1 MYITW
6 KHVAASGIF
15 FAQGS
20 SSSGIFV
27 AIGVLAIHVDA
38 VAYNP
43 II

>member
-6 KHVAASGIF
+6 KHVAASGPF
-15 FAQGS
+15 LAKS
-20 SSSGIFV
+20 
-27 AIGVLAIHVDA
+27 VLAIHVDA